1 MDDADPIAPAAHVA
15 VRLAKLSRS
24 FRTGRGARLAVDAL
38 ELDIYAGHVTA
49 LLGHNGAGK

>member
-1 MDDADPIAPAAHVA
+1 VDDADPIAPAAHVA